1 MSETDNIQS
10 YEMVLFTPDVG
21 AAFGEFKQARTD
33 APATRSSVTA
43 SIGHLLEA
51 STLRMVEFPN
61 PENPLHWH
69 VLFWDAEGLVK
80 GLPLNRQVGTL
91 MREMDAD
98 FPDVY
103 GRVAL
108 IRDKFWTDEPQASV
122 H

>member
-1 MSETDNIQS
+1 MGEEVQQ

-21 AAFGEFKQARTD
+21 AMVGVFKQARTD
-33 APATRSSVTA
+33 APATRASVTA
-43 SIGHLLEA
+43 SIGGLLEA
-51 STLRMVEFPN
+51 GLLHMVEFPN
-61 PENPLHWH
+61 PGNPLHWH

-80 GLPLNRQVGTL
+80 GLPLNRQVVTL

-108 IRDKFWTDEPQASV
+108 IRDKFWTDEPKESV